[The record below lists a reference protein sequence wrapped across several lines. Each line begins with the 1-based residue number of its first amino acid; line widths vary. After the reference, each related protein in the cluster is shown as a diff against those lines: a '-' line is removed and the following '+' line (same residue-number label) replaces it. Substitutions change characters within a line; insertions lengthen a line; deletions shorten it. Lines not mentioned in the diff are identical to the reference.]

1 MFFGREQELADLS
14 ALLRKKTASLVTCR
28 GRRRIGK
35 STLIREFGKRAA
47 RFMSFEGF
55 PPRPGLSNRDQLHE
69 FGRLLAEQTQL
80 PPLTPDSW
88 PQAFQLLASTIRDES
103 TVVLLDEISWMGGY
117 DPDFAGHLKAAW
129 DTVFKAHPK
138 LILVLCGSV
147 SAWIMDNILENTGF
161 VGRDSWDIVLDEL
174 PLHDCNRFWGDAGE
188 RISSREKLRLL
199 SVTGGV
205 PKYLEEVDPG
215 LSAEENIRRLCFRR
229 GGILFRD
236 FGQIFSDVFGK
247 RSEGYRLILGT
258 LTHGSRTLSEIS
270 EALEKTRSGHMTEYM
285 RDLVLAGFVAK
296 DTVFD
301 PATGRVTRKE
311 VYRLRDNYS
320 RFYLRYVV
328 PRRESIEKGLL
339 RDVAV
344 DQLPE
349 WEAAMGLQFENLVL
363 SNVLPVAKLLG
374 LGRTPLLAAGPYI
387 QRAAA
392 RRKACQ
398 IDLLMRSKHSLYVV
412 EVKSRKK
419 IGLSVID
426 EVREK
431 VRRLPVAR
439 HQSVRTALVYEG
451 ALDARIET
459 EGFFDFLVPFSRL
472 FEP

>member
-14 ALLRKKTASLVTCR
+14 ALLRKQTASLVTCR

-47 RFMSFEGF
+47 RFMSFEGL
-55 PPRPGLSNRDQLHE
+55 PPRPSLSNRDQLQE

-80 PPLTPDSW
+80 PPLTPDNWS
-88 PQAFQLLASTIRDES
+88 QAFQLLASMVRDES

-117 DPDFAGHLKAAW
+117 DLDFAGHLKVAW
-129 DTVFKAHPK
+129 DKVFKPHPK
-138 LILVLCGSV
+138 LVLVLCGSV

-174 PLHDCNRFWGDAGE
+174 PLHDCNRFWGDASE
-188 RISSREKLRLL
+188 RISAREKLRLL

-205 PKYLEEVDPG
+205 PKYLEELDPG
-215 LSAEENIRRLCFRR
+215 LSAEDNIRRLCFQR

-247 RSEGYRLILGT
+247 HSEGYRSILGT
-258 LTHGSRTLSEIS
+258 LTRGSRTLSQIS
-270 EALEKTRSGHMTEYM
+270 KALGKKRSGHMTEYM

-301 PATGRVTRKE
+301 PRSGRLTRTE
-311 VYRLRDNYS
+311 AYRLRDNYS
-320 RFYLRYVV
+320 RFYLRYIA

-339 RDVAV
+339 QDVSM

-363 SNVLPVAKLLG
+363 GNILPVAKLIG
-374 LGRTPLLAAGPYI
+374 LGRTPLLAAGPYT
-387 QRAAA
+387 QRATA

-398 IDLLMRSKHSLYVV
+398 IDLLLRSKHSLYVV
-412 EVKSRKK
+412 EVKSRRR
-419 IGLSVID
+419 IGFSVID

-431 VRRLPVAR
+431 IHRLPVAR
-439 HQSVRTALVYEG
+439 QQSVRTVLVYEG
-451 ALDARIET
+451 ALDARVET
-459 EGFFDFLVPFSRL
+459 EGFFDFLVPLSRL
-472 FEP
+472 LEP